1 MAPVTLSVH
10 ITTAWW
16 LPLYLRTLTLIC
28 LAMGTEPDWAKVE
41 QVVTCAIRTK
51 LVTTPVTA

>member
-1 MAPVTLSVH
+1 MATVTCAVH

-28 LAMGTEPDWAKVE
+28 LAMGTEPDMAKVE
-41 QVVTCAIRTK
+41 QVVKRAIRTK
-51 LVTTPVTA
+51 LLTTPVTA

>member
-1 MAPVTLSVH
+1 MATVTLSVQ

-16 LPLYLRTLTLIC
+16 LALYLRTLTLIC
-28 LAMGTEPDWAKVE
+28 LTMGTEPDMAKVE
-41 QVVTCAIRTK
+41 QVVKHAIRTK